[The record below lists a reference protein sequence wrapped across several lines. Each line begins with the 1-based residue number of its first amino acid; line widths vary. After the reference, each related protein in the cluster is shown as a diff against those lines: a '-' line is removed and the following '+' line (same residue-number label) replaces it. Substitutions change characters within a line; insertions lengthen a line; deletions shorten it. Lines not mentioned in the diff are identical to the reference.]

1 MYYRIIHRE
10 WNVNM
15 CTLVCTQRR
24 PNTTTS
30 DQRPAHGEHT
40 LATFVQLPS
49 GSWRAQIRRKG
60 RYISETFRFRKDAEE
75 WALANESRIDR
86 GEKPSASNR
95 IDPTTFGHL
104 IDLHL
109 ADMKEVGK
117 CPRRSKAFS
126 LDALNKKLGKVRIA
140 DLDRERLVTFGS
152 DRAREGAG
160 PATRGGGSRH
170 RYLC

>member
-1 MYYRIIHRE
+1 
-10 WNVNM
+10 
-15 CTLVCTQRR
+15 
-24 PNTTTS
+24 
-30 DQRPAHGEHT
+30 

-86 GEKPSASNR
+86 GEKPSASNH
-95 IDPTTFGHL
+95 IDPTTFEQL

-109 ADMKEVGK
+109 ADIGWQV
-117 CPRRSKAFS
+117 PRRSKAFS